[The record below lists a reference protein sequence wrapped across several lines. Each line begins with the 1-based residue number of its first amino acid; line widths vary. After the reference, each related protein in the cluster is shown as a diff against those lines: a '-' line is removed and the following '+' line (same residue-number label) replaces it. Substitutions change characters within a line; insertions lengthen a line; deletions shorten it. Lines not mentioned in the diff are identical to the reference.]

1 MTESDLAIR
10 LAKAHEDA
18 PQGEKTTAV
27 HVFGLHYTD
36 EIRRCGPNAPRRI
49 AKASKTGDSYGIE
62 LNKMLKLARHVTL
75 KDSGRR
81 RYFSQIY

>member
-1 MTESDLAIR
+1 MTESELAIR

-18 PQGEKTTAV
+18 PKGEKTTAV
-27 HVFGLHYTD
+27 HVFGLHYAD
-36 EIRRCGPNAPRRI
+36 EIRRCGPGAPGGI
-49 AKASKTGDSYGIE
+49 AEASKTGDSYGVE

-81 RYFSQIY
+81 HFLRPE